1 MDREVSELNN
11 DISAFLGQVKSN
23 ILQELSYSEKSMAEL
38 SELLG
43 INKTAVKEH
52 MESLEL
58 KGYVKSFF
66 RGEGAGRP
74 SKYYELTEK
83 GMELFPKKYIML
95 ASMLV
100 SEIENEFGQD
110 KVNTLLGRIADRM
123 ISKAGWRKEGGYA
136 LPLSRDEKIEQL
148 KDFVSA
154 LNKLGYYAKL
164 EVTDDVV
171 RIIRHNCI
179 FYELAKN
186 NNKII
191 CGSLGSQMITN
202 SIDDDFSIK
211 EKFSDGG
218 KKCVVEVNLN

>member
-1 MDREVSELNN
+1 MDQEFDELNN
-11 DISAFLGQVKSN
+11 DVSAFLGQVKSN

-38 SELLG
+38 SEMLG
-43 INKTAVKEH
+43 INKNAVKEH

-74 SKYYELTEK
+74 SKYYELTAR

-110 KVNTLLGRIADRM
+110 KVNLLLGRIADRM
-123 ISKAGWRKEGGYA
+123 ISKAGWKKEDES
-136 LPLSRDEKIEQL
+136 LPLSRNEKIDQL
-148 KDFVSA
+148 KEFVSV
-154 LNKLGYYAKL
+154 LNKLGYYARI
-164 EVTDDVV
+164 EITDDVV

-191 CGSLGSQMITN
+191 CGSLGSQLITN
-202 SIDDDFSIK
+202 SIDEDFKIK

-218 KKCVVEVNLN
+218 KKCVVEVNLD